1 MSLHLEFKNIQ
12 ERANGLHGGPVVI
25 ILMKKLFYMLTMVL
39 LFLAGCSFPT
49 AEGRETL
56 PGEKQP
62 AAEAP
67 AYERS
72 TSQFRLA
79 EDANSYMT
87 DYARDGFFYF
97 VMGEN
102 EYQFYYQTYDSKGA
116 IPFCV
121 VTDGYVRDFSGITRD
136 GGVQFAVLRIGE
148 EACILEYDA
157 AGNNCGKAVIDGMF
171 NNLEEF
177 PKLLVR
183 PDGGFAIGMA
193 DKVFVLDSEGQIA
206 GTIEV
211 DGTVRELSVASENEL
226 FATVEKNE
234 GRSNALCL
242 TRLNVQKN
250 KAEKVR
256 ELPGDLMGLFAFE
269 DGFVSVSGDR
279 VVFFHADKED
289 EEVLIDLNRHGLL
302 ASQIQYIFGNREEIK
317 IVSMDP
323 SDHGQEAYLFTLREK
338 TAPEGTDGSKE
349 SEQELYA
356 PDGRRIVRVAIPQGY
371 YYQIEFHAKKYNQTS
386 DKFFV
391 EVERFEGSLEDFLGK
406 GNRPDVIMFNDQTE
420 VSAYVQKG
428 VLTDLL
434 PLFQGQEMYSLEGII
449 PKARELLGTENADGM
464 YAMAGRFRMLL
475 RTSDGTEYD
484 SDGKC
489 DVVSYLKWYDG
500 FMTENEIGGMG
511 AMENLLYANVGAFYD
526 ENTAVASFTSGE
538 FKELMETYKEV
549 CSRHKGDVDRGKATE
564 EKGYTGRE
572 VAGGPR
578 WLASYSCQQLTEGPN
593 IQLEGLPGPDGEN
606 RVYMKLDYPMSIMGT
621 SDCKEAAFDFI
632 MYYNSLAEF
641 LMVGDTEA
649 AYGKAGNTGAYFSVY
664 EDILKEEIYESERP
678 YSSIGGE
685 FYFTEEQNDQLKYLI
700 DCAVSDTKT
709 QRNIYDMLMEEMDAY
724 LQGGKDLNSACEILQ
739 NRAELYLKEHM

>member
-1 MSLHLEFKNIQ
+1 MSPHLEFINIR
-12 ERANGLHGGPVVI
+12 ERKTGLHGDPAVYV
-25 ILMKKLFYMLTMVL
+25 LMKKLFYIFTVVL
-39 LFLAGCSFPT
+39 LFLAGCSFPVG
-49 AEGRETL
+49 ENRERI
-56 PGEKQP
+56 PDEKQT

-67 AYERS
+67 TYERS

-87 DYARDGFFYF
+87 DYAQNGFFYF

-102 EYQFYYQTYDSKGA
+102 VYQFYYQTYDGKDA

-121 VTDGYVRDFSGITRD
+121 ITDGYVRDFSGVTKD
-136 GGVQFAVLRIGE
+136 GGLRLAVLRIGG
-148 EACILEYDA
+148 EASILEYDE

-177 PKLLVR
+177 SKLLAR
-183 PDGGFAIGMA
+183 PDGGYAIGMS
-193 DKVFVLDSEGQIA
+193 DKVFLLDSEGQITE
-206 GTIEV
+206 TIEV
-211 DGTVRELSVASENEL
+211 DGIVRELYAVGENEL

-234 GRSNALCL
+234 GRSSALCL
-242 TRLNVQKN
+242 TRLNVQKSQMEMARN
-250 KAEKVR
+250 
-256 ELPGDLMGLFAFE
+256 LPSDLMGLFAFE
-269 DGFVSVSGDR
+269 DGFVSVLGDR
-279 VVFFHADKED
+279 VIFFHTDKED
-289 EEVLIDLNRHGLL
+289 EEVLIDLNRQSLL
-302 ASQIQYIFGNREEIK
+302 ASQIQYVFGNREEIK
-317 IVSMDP
+317 LVSMEP
-323 SDHGQEAYLFTLREK
+323 SDQGQKAYLFTLREK

-371 YYQIEFHAKKYNQTS
+371 PWQVEFHAKKYNQTS
-386 DKFFV
+386 DKTFV
-391 EVERFEGSLEDFLGK
+391 EIERFEGSLEDFLGK

-420 VSAYVQKG
+420 VAAYVQKG

-434 PLFQGQEMYSLEGII
+434 PLFQGQEKYSLEGII
-449 PKARELLGTENADGM
+449 PKARELLGAESADGM

-484 SDGKC
+484 SVGKC
-489 DVVSYLKWYDG
+489 DGASYLKWYDN

-526 ENTAVASFTSGE
+526 ENTAEASFTSGE
-538 FKELMETYKEV
+538 FIELMEAYKDV
-549 CSRHKGDVDRGKATE
+549 YDRHKGDVDRGKAAAE
-564 EKGYTGRE
+564 NGYTGRE
-572 VAGGPR
+572 IAGGSR
-578 WLASYSCQQLTEGPN
+578 WYASYSCQQLTEGLN
-593 IQLEGLPGPDGEN
+593 IKLEGLPGPDGEN
-606 RVYMKLDYPMSIMGT
+606 HVYMKLDYPMSIMST

-641 LMVGDTEA
+641 LMMGDTEA
-649 AYGKAGNTGAYFSVY
+649 AYGKAGNTGAFFSVY
-664 EDILKEEIYESERP
+664 EEILKEEIYESERP

-685 FYFTEEQNDQLKYLI
+685 FYFTEEQNGQLKYLI

-709 QRNIYDMLMEEMDAY
+709 QRDIYDMLMEEMDAY
-724 LQGGKDLNSACEILQ
+724 LHGGKDLDNACEILQ